1 MEISEKNFYSYETF
15 FKNKFFY
22 FYPYF
27 KNRNLIEKFSEKI
40 VLYEG
45 VKYFLFN
52 FFNRKFQIF
61 IQIKK
66 FLLLKMKKILIF
78 LKMKNNLKI
87 FQKFTFIFDVT

>member
-15 FKNKFFY
+15 FKNKTFY
-22 FYPYF
+22 FFPYF
-27 KNRNLIEKFSEKI
+27 KNTNLVQKFSEKI

-45 VKYFLFN
+45 VKYFFYF
-52 FFNRKFQIF
+52 FFNRKYQIF

>member
-27 KNRNLIEKFSEKI
+27 KNRNLIDKFSEKI

-52 FFNRKFQIF
+52 FF
-61 IQIKK
+61 
-66 FLLLKMKKILIF
+66 
-78 LKMKNNLKI
+78 
-87 FQKFTFIFDVT
+87 